1 MFIHFHDTELLNILL
16 YAEWLCIV
24 LYMLLSTCWPE
35 FLVCAQGVGCVDLI
49 TVQISVDQSFSSSDY
64 LFKQQFSSLQKPRI
78 CILGGGFG
86 GLYTALRLES
96 LVWPDDKKP
105 QVSWDSKLRL
115 LFE

>member
-1 MFIHFHDTELLNILL
+1 MIMHCPLHVTEHLLTGISC
-16 YAEWLCIV
+16 LC
-24 LYMLLSTCWPE
+24 SRCW
-35 FLVCAQGVGCVDLI
+35 VCGFNYCPKEEN

-105 QVSWDSKLRL
+105 QVS
-115 LFE
+115 